1 MDALKNVNHETF
13 TLKWHETGN
22 KSESYRIAYP
32 KSVNWTDKSVHNQ
45 ASTLSKKPDVLARYK
60 SLQDKTIEEHG
71 ITITSLLLELEEAR
85 AMALH
90 PENAQSS
97 AAVSA
102 TMSKAK
108 LVGLDVLKIDH
119 SSTDGTMTPVANM
132 TDEQLLKYL
141 NE

>member
-1 MDALKNVNHETF
+1 MDVLKNVKHELF
-13 TLKWHETGN
+13 VQKWHETGN
-22 KSESYRIAYP
+22 KSEAYREAYP
-32 KSVNWTDKSVHNQ
+32 GSLKWKDESVHPK
-45 ASTLSKKPDVLARYK
+45 ASELSRRDTVSARYK
-60 SLQDKTIEEHG
+60 SLQDKTVEEHG

-108 LVGLDVLKIDH
+108 LVGLDVVKIDH

>member
-1 MDALKNVNHETF
+1 MDVLKNVKHELF
-13 TLKWHETGN
+13 VQKWHETGN
-22 KSESYRIAYP
+22 KSEAYRIAYP

-60 SLQDKTIEEHG
+60 SLQDKTVEEHG

-85 AMALH
+85 VMALH

-108 LVGLDVLKIDH
+108 LVGLDVVKIDH

>member
-108 LVGLDVLKIDH
+108 LVGLDVVKIDIAH
-119 SSTDGTMTPVANM
+119 TITDSG
-132 TDEQLLKYL
+132 E
-141 NE
+141 NEW

>member
-1 MDALKNVNHETF
+1 MDALKNVKHELF
-13 TLKWHETGN
+13 VQKWHETGN
-22 KSESYRIAYP
+22 KSEAYREAYP
-32 KSVNWTDKSVHNQ
+32 GSLKWKDESVHPK
-45 ASTLSKKPDVLARYK
+45 ASELSRRDKVAARYK
-60 SLQDKTIEEHG
+60 SLQDKTVEEHG

-85 AMALH
+85 AMALQ
-90 PENAQSS
+90 PDVAQSS

-108 LVGLDVLKIDH
+108 LVGLDVVKIDH
-119 SSTDGTMTPVANM
+119 SSKDGSMTPVANM

>member
-1 MDALKNVNHETF
+1 MDALKNVKHELF
-13 TLKWHETGN
+13 VQKWHETGN
-22 KSESYRIAYP
+22 KSEAYRDAYP
-32 KSVNWTDKSVHNQ
+32 GSLKWKDESVHPK
-45 ASTLSKKPDVLARYK
+45 ASELSRRDKVAARYK
-60 SLQDKTIEEHG
+60 SLQDKTVEEHG

-85 AMALH
+85 AMALQ
-90 PENAQSS
+90 PDVAQSS

-108 LVGLDVLKIDH
+108 LVGLDVVKIDH